1 MKMMNNLI
9 KMKRLKQ
16 LNGMILIIKK
26 VKIKN

>member
-1 MKMMNNLI
+1 MKMMNHLI
-9 KMKRLKQ
+9 KMKILKQ